1 MASIVR
7 LLKSTS
13 KKCLLGEV
21 LVLIGQKE
29 PEILSSLCFVT
40 YSVLASR
47 EAQVPKSLKTHQ
59 VCLKST
65 HLVKFWCG
73 SVNQVL
79 RYWAASILYY
89 YVHISE
95 ANKLL
100 EVIFSPVKR
109 FCTGLSIFDANLAK
123 SVCLEDWPLQRSED
137 LNFSGPCFSDKKAL
151 HMQNLTKIGH
161 QVPELCNR
169 MSRKLQMPVPL

>member
-79 RYWAASILYY
+79 RY
-89 YVHISE
+89 
-95 ANKLL
+95 
-100 EVIFSPVKR
+100 
-109 FCTGLSIFDANLAK
+109 
-123 SVCLEDWPLQRSED
+123 
-137 LNFSGPCFSDKKAL
+137 
-151 HMQNLTKIGH
+151 
-161 QVPELCNR
+161 
-169 MSRKLQMPVPL
+169 